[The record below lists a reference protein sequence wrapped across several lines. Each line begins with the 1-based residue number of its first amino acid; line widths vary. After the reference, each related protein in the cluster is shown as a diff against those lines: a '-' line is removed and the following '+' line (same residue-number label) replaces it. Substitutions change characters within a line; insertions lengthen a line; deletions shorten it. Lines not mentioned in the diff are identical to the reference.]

1 MNLLVVESVGGLS
14 AEDIANGGEGWISL
28 GIVLTDTI
36 LDGIDEKE
44 TRQTLNEM
52 WRSGILEVDEANR
65 MRFQRKKQKSTRT
78 KRLSS

>member
-1 MNLLVVESVGGLS
+1 MNLLVVKSVGGLS
-14 AEDIANGGEGWISL
+14 AENIANGGEGWISL

-65 MRFQRKKQKSTRT
+65 MRFQRKKQKRENNE
-78 KRLSS
+78 